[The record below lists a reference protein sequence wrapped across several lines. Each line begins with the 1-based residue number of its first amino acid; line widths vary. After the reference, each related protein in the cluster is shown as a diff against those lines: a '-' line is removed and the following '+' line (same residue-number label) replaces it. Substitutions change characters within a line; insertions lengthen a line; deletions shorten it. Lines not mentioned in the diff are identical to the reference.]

1 MLTKL
6 TIRNFKRFGDV
17 EIELGNP
24 VVFIGPNN
32 SGKTTALQALALW
45 DYGLKKW
52 NERRGGKKTP
62 EKRPGVTINR
72 KDLLALPVP
81 VSKLL
86 WLGLHTHHS
95 ERVEDRPE
103 TRYVFIDVL
112 VEGTQADGAW
122 RCGLEFYYGNEESI
136 YCRPLRLG
144 EKDKRM
150 SVPESALDVNVAF
163 MPAMSGLAATE
174 TRLDVGAINVRIGE
188 GRTAEVLR
196 NLCYRLVEQENGSG
210 WRTVSAKMRSLFGVD
225 LDPPHYVSERG
236 EITMTYKESGV
247 SLDLSSAGRGLQQ
260 VLLLLAYIHV
270 NPNTVLLI
278 DEPDAHLEWL
288 RQRQIYQVLSD
299 TAGANGCQIVAASHS
314 EVFLNEA
321 ADRDV
326 VVAFVGKPHRID
338 DRGGQ
343 VIKSLKS
350 LGFEQYVQAEQRG
363 WVLYLEGST
372 DLAILTALAQ
382 RLGHP
387 AADSLE
393 SPFVKYIENRPTWAE
408 HQ

>member
-1 MLTKL
+1 MF
-6 TIRNFKRFGDV
+6 R
-17 EIELGNP
+17 
-24 VVFIGPNN
+24 
-32 SGKTTALQALALW
+32 S
-45 DYGLKKW
+45 
-52 NERRGGKKTP
+52 
-62 EKRPGVTINR
+62 
-72 KDLLALPVP
+72 
-81 VSKLL
+81 S
-86 WLGLHTHHS
+86 
-95 ERVEDRPE
+95 
-103 TRYVFIDVL
+103 
-112 VEGTQADGAW
+112 
-122 RCGLEFYYGNEESI
+122 ESI